1 MERAR
6 NFRCSRRC
14 SYFVE
19 SSANQDYPSTDC
31 RSNRSKVFEQ
41 ITSGRID
48 QGKPI
53 LIIQPEENAF
63 FEEVSKST
71 ESSANQHYPSTDCR
85 SNRSKVFEQIT
96 SGRIDPGKPN
106 IDH

>member
-1 MERAR
+1 M
-6 NFRCSRRC
+6 
-14 SYFVE
+14 
-19 SSANQDYPSTDC
+19 
-31 RSNRSKVFEQ
+31 
-41 ITSGRID
+41 
-48 QGKPI
+48 

-71 ESSANQHYPSTDCR
+71 ESIANKHYPSTDCM

-106 IDH
+106 IDHSTRGKRVYRSGQQIDRVKCKPTLSEYRL